1 MNRITITCDWRKDKS
16 RGIYMTKKKTDDLLE
31 WYDGYDGNDFG
42 GMAIKPPPCP
52 NAPPAEEPEA
62 EKEPE
67 KKAEQEVE
75 RIENSAELYKA
86 AAIAK
91 ALESKIMM
99 LSGVFD
105 IDDDKKTKVKTEIK
119 ELAKKVEEIV
129 SKI

>member
-1 MNRITITCDWRKDKS
+1 MSKETLI
-16 RGIYMTKKKTDDLLE
+16 E
-31 WYDGYDGNDFG
+31 WYDGGAFGNLP
-42 GMAIKPPPCP
+42 MPHVNPPLPTK
-52 NAPPAEEPEA
+52 EPEPEE

-67 KKAEQEVE
+67 EKAEVEVE
-75 RIENSAELYKA
+75 RIVDGAELYKA

-105 IDDDKKTKVKTEIK
+105 IDDDKKTKTKAEIK

>member
-1 MNRITITCDWRKDKS
+1 MNKKDTL
-16 RGIYMTKKKTDDLLE
+16 IE
-31 WYDGYDGNDFG
+31 WYDGGAFGNLD
-42 GMAIKPPPCP
+42 IKPPII
-52 NAPPAEEPEA
+52 NAPPAEEPGE
-62 EKEPE
+62 E
-67 KKAEQEVE
+67 KKPEEKAEVEVE

-105 IDDDKKTKVKTEIK
+105 IDDDKKTKIKTEIK
-119 ELAKKVEEIV
+119 ELSKKVEEIV